1 MSKRTQV
8 MTYGSAAAATLA
20 ASGSAMAGVGA
31 DAATALQSTLTE
43 ASTAGGA
50 VVLLVA
56 GLAVFAIVNALI
68 KKA

>member
-1 MSKRTQV
+1 MSKRNQV
-8 MTYGSAAAATLA
+8 IAYGSAAASTLV
-20 ASGSAMAGVGA
+20 ASGSAVAGVGA
-31 DAATALQSTLTE
+31 DAATALTNTLTE